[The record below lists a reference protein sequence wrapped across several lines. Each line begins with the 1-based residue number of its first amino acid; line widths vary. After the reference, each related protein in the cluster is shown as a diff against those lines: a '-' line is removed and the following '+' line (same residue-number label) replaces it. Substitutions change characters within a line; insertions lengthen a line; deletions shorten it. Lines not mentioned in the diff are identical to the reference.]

1 VGSLTQ
7 DALVFHVADHPGPGQ
22 KALYGETQHCPTC
35 AYLRHLRRKCSCEP
49 SADGRETVR
58 DEDAVPDPQLMESLR
73 AVGYSLETAVAD
85 IIDNS
90 ITASADGVDVRFTT
104 IPEPRIAIVDNGSGM
119 DQEAL
124 SLAMK
129 LAGRPPSHARQPYD
143 LGRFGLGL
151 KTASLSQARSL
162 TVATKQGQALR
173 AVRWDLDHLATT
185 DRWSLQVLDD
195 GEVHSLP
202 WIESLGS
209 HETGTL
215 VLWEKLDQLHATP
228 ELVESQ
234 LDELMKRVRDH
245 LGLVFHRFTGST
257 MPPLTK
263 PLALRIN
270 SAPVPRVDPFLTH
283 HRGTREGPQEHINVG
298 DARVTVR
305 PYTLPYTSKLSTA
318 DRRVALVAGPLRDSQ
333 GFYIYRAGR
342 LVLWGTWFRIIPRHE
357 LGKLAR
363 VQVDMPNTLDH
374 LWALDIKKSSA
385 SPPPEVR
392 RRLAQIADRI
402 VGPSRRM
409 HKYRGR
415 RVDADKVERIW
426 DLIEDRG
433 TFRYEINREHPL
445 VAALSELLDYPAQA
459 ALSQLLRVA
468 ESAFPVEDAYNRLSS
483 DSSHTPST
491 VESAELVVLAKAFYK
506 SQDESIEKL
515 AQRLA
520 LIEPFNNVKN
530 LETFL
535 REAVGA

>member
-1 VGSLTQ
+1 
-7 DALVFHVADHPGPGQ
+7 
-22 KALYGETQHCPTC
+22 
-35 AYLRHLRRKCSCEP
+35 
-49 SADGRETVR
+49 VR
-58 DEDAVPDPQLMESLR
+58 DEDTVPDPQLMESMR
-73 AVGYSLETAVAD
+73 AVGYTLETAVAD

-90 ITASADGVDVRFTT
+90 ITAGGDQVDVRFTA

-119 DQEAL
+119 DQETL
-124 SLAMK
+124 VQAMK
-129 LAGRPPSHARQPYD
+129 LAGRPPSYRRQPHD

-162 TVATKQGQALR
+162 TVATKQGQPLR

-185 DRWSLQVLDD
+185 GRWSLQVLDD
-195 GEVHSLP
+195 TDVHSLP
-202 WIESLGS
+202 WIESLDS
-209 HETGTL
+209 HESGTL
-215 VLWEKLDQLHATP
+215 VLWEKLDHLHAAP

-245 LGLVFHRFTGST
+245 LGLVFHRFIGST

-270 SAPVPRVDPFLTH
+270 GAAVPRVDPFLTH

-298 DARVTVR
+298 DARVTVQ
-305 PYTLPYTSKLSTA
+305 PYTLPYISKLSAA
-318 DRRVALVAGPLRDSQ
+318 DRQVAQVAGPLRDSQ

-342 LVLWGTWFRIIPRHE
+342 LVLWGTWFRILTRDE

-385 SPPPEVR
+385 SPPPAVR
-392 RRLAQIADRI
+392 RRLAQIAGQI
-402 VGPSRRM
+402 VAPSRRV
-409 HKYRGR
+409 HEYRGR
-415 RVDADKVERIW
+415 RLDADKVERIW

-433 TFRYEINREHPL
+433 TFRYEINRDHPL
-445 VAALSELLDYPAQA
+445 VVALSELLDYPRQA
-459 ALSQLLRVA
+459 ALNQLLRVV
-468 ESAFPVEDAYNRLSS
+468 ESTFPVEDAYNRLGS
-483 DSSHTPST
+483 DNSHTPLA
-491 VESAELVVLAKAFYK
+491 VESAELVELAKAFYK
-506 SQDESIEKL
+506 SRYESIEEL

-530 LETFL
+530 LESFL

>member
-1 VGSLTQ
+1 M
-7 DALVFHVADHPGPGQ
+7 
-22 KALYGETQHCPTC
+22 
-35 AYLRHLRRKCSCEP
+35 
-49 SADGRETVR
+49 R

-90 ITASADGVDVRFTT
+90 ITAAADWVDVRFTAT
-104 IPEPRIAIVDNGSGM
+104 PEPRIAILDNGSGM
-119 DQEAL
+119 DEETL
-124 SLAMK
+124 SQAMR
-129 LAGRPPSHARQPYD
+129 LAGRPPSHVRQPYD

-162 TVATKQGQALR
+162 TVATKQGQTLR
-173 AVRWDLDHLATT
+173 AVRWDLDHLAAT

-202 WIESLGS
+202 WIEALSS

-215 VLWEKLDQLHATP
+215 VLWEKLDQLHAAP
-228 ELVESQ
+228 ELAESQ
-234 LDELMKRVRDH
+234 LDEFMKRVRDH

-257 MPPLTK
+257 MPPLAK
-263 PLALRIN
+263 PLALRVN
-270 SAPVPRVDPFLTH
+270 SAQVPRVDPFLAH

-298 DARVTVR
+298 DATITVR
-305 PYTLPYTSKLSTA
+305 PYTLPYVSKLSAA
-318 DRRVALVAGPLRDSQ
+318 DRRIALIAGPLRDSQ

-392 RRLAQIADRI
+392 RRLTQIADRI
-402 VGPSRRM
+402 VGPSRRV

-415 RVDADKVERIW
+415 RIDADKVERLW
-426 DLIEDRG
+426 DLIEHRG
-433 TFRYEINREHPL
+433 TFRYEINRDHPL
-445 VAALSELLDYPAQA
+445 VVALAELIDYPAQA
-459 ALSQLLRVA
+459 ALSQLLRLA
-468 ESAFPVEDAYNRLSS
+468 ESTFPVEDAYNRLSS
-483 DSSHTPST
+483 DTSHTPST
-491 VESAELVVLAKAFYK
+491 IDSAELVELAKAFHK
-506 SQDESIEKL
+506 SRDESIEEL

-520 LIEPFNNVKN
+520 LIEPFNNVTD

-535 REAVGA
+535 REAIGA